1 MTNRKKSDRQF
12 LLTKL
17 EEFLVSLPQL
27 NSIDEMLKAFDKQDE
42 LKKYLDFF
50 SIDKLEEEYIDSEE

>member
-42 LKKYLDFF
+42 LKKMDFF
-50 SIDKLEEEYIDSEE
+50 SIDKLEEEYIDSQE

>member
-42 LKKYLDFF
+42 LKKIGL
-50 SIDKLEEEYIDSEE
+50 LLN